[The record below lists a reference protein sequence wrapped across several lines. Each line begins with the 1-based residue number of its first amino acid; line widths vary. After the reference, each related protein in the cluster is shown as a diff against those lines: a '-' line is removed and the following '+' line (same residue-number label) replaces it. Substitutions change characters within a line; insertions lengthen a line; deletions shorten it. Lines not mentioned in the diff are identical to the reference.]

1 MPFLF
6 RLPNRFHVYLFFV
19 CFLIGL
25 SSNVLALDQF
35 CDYLYYMASVCII
48 WHLQNPCIKTCS
60 HTFALLFSFVNVSI
74 LAHFRLMLRVFSLL
88 PILLKSVVVLAPC
101 KITFPVLLK
110 HFDQSYGFALGW
122 EHDYFFNLTLRGVF
136 V

>member
-1 MPFLF
+1 MPLPF

-35 CDYLYYMASVCII
+35 CDRLYYGI

-74 LAHFRLMLRVFSLL
+74 LAHFYLMLRLFLVIAYSAQIGRSFGTIQNHLSSF
-88 PILLKSVVVLAPC
+88 IEA
-101 KITFPVLLK
+101 F
-110 HFDQSYGFALGW
+110 
-122 EHDYFFNLTLRGVF
+122 
-136 V
+136 

>member
-1 MPFLF
+1 MFQIMPFLF

-74 LAHFRLMLRVFSLL
+74 LAHFRLMLRLFLVIAYSAQIGRSFGTMQNHLSSF
-88 PILLKSVVVLAPC
+88 IEA
-101 KITFPVLLK
+101 F
-110 HFDQSYGFALGW
+110 
-122 EHDYFFNLTLRGVF
+122 
-136 V
+136 